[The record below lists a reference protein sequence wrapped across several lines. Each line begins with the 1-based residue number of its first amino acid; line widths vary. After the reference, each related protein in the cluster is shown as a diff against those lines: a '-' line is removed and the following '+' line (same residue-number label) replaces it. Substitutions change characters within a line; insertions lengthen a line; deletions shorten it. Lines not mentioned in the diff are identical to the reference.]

1 VEELNRMRELAS
13 VGAAHAATA
22 FAQLV
27 GRTIVMR
34 VPKVRG
40 LDPCPEEDAASGEVR
55 AGRLDSVWSTGVLFE
70 FEGCLGA
77 LVGVFFQRSVRD
89 VVVRRVLGEPDGC
102 LPPGSAEAVLMELG
116 NILVSTVA
124 SAIADTLGERLLPSI
139 PVLAMEGAGS
149 ELAALTDNRL
159 GDHPIRIECEFTD
172 SEGEVGGLLVLIP
185 DVADERERG
194 LPERPPSP

>member
-1 VEELNRMRELAS
+1 MEEVHQMRELAS

-40 LDPCPEEDAASGEVR
+40 LDPGPEEDAASAEIR
-55 AGRLDSVWSTGVLFE
+55 AVRLDPAWSTGVLFE

-159 GDHPIRIECEFTD
+159 GDHPMRIECEFTD
-172 SEGEVGGLLVLIP
+172 SDGEVPTQHAVRR
-185 DVADERERG
+185 VAQDFLSGASE
-194 LPERPPSP
+194 

>member
-1 VEELNRMRELAS
+1 LPDFEERVVEEVNRMRELAS
-13 VGAAHAATA
+13 VGTAHAATA

-40 LDPCPEEDAASGEVR
+40 LDACPEEHATPGEVR
-55 AGRLDSVWSTGVLFE
+55 AGRLDPAWSTGVLFE

-77 LVGVFFQRSVRD
+77 LVGVFFRRSVRD

-172 SEGEVGGLLVLIP
+172 FEGEVGGLLVLVP
-185 DVADERERG
+185 DVEEK
-194 LPERPPSP
+194 

>member
-1 VEELNRMRELAS
+1 VEEVHQMRELAS

-40 LDPCPEEDAASGEVR
+40 LDPGPEEDAASAEIR
-55 AGRLDSVWSTGVLFE
+55 AVRLDPAWSTGVLFE

-102 LPPGSAEAVLMELG
+102 LPPGSAEAPSWPRSPTTAWG
-116 NILVSTVA
+116 ITPSSSSA
-124 SAIADTLGERLLPSI
+124 SSPTPRAK
-139 PVLAMEGAGS
+139 S
-149 ELAALTDNRL
+149 EASWSWFPT
-159 GDHPIRIECEFTD
+159 
-172 SEGEVGGLLVLIP
+172 
-185 DVADERERG
+185 
-194 LPERPPSP
+194 

>member
-1 VEELNRMRELAS
+1 MEELNRMRELAS
-13 VGAAHAATA
+13 VGAAHAASA

-34 VPKVRG
+34 VPRVRG
-40 LDPCPEEDAASGEVR
+40 FDPGPGGDAAAVEVS
-55 AGRLDSVWSTGVLFE
+55 AGRLDPAWSTGVLFE

-124 SAIADTLGERLLPSI
+124 SAIADTMGERLLPSI

-159 GDHPIRIECEFTD
+159 GDHPFRIECEFTEA
-172 SEGEVGGLLVLIP
+172 EGEVGGLLVLVP
-185 DVADERERG
+185 DVAEKTT
-194 LPERPPSP
+194 PA